1 MRVCSSMAGP
11 PQRVDADRLLD
22 NLVRGYRDAGR
33 AIALEGRIGQPVVA
47 CPPALRR
54 VLANLI
60 DNPFRYDSE
69 MRVCAHVDAQR
80 LVMAVVDSGPGIK
93 PAQLDAVF
101 APWVRGRQ
109 GQEDKPGSGLGLAIA
124 RRLARSMQGELQLQ
138 NRSSGG
144 MEARLTLPLVVA

>member
-1 MRVCSSMAGP
+1 MAGP

-33 AIALEGRIGQPVVA
+33 AIALDGRIGQPVVA
-47 CPPALRR
+47 CPLALRR

-60 DNPFRYDSE
+60 DNALRYDSE

-93 PAQLDAVF
+93 SAQIDAVF
-101 APWVRGRQ
+101 APLVRGRQ
-109 GQEDKPGSGLGLAIA
+109 GEDGMPGSGFGMAIA
-124 RRLARSMQGELQLQ
+124 RRLARSMQGGVVVGEPAQRGQ
-138 NRSSGG
+138 
-144 MEARLTLPLVVA
+144 EARLPLPLVAA